1 MHMELEKLKALL
13 GIPQEDNSKDTAL
26 VFVMDQVEEII
37 LNYCCVAEVPRGLLH
52 TAYRMA
58 MDIYRAESVGEAEPV
73 TVTSITEGDTS
84 TSFGRSGFMQAIQGT
99 ILKDYKA
106 QLNCYRRLRRG

>member
-73 TVTSITEGDTS
+73 TVTSITEGEALLLAAAVS
-84 TSFGRSGFMQAIQGT
+84 CRRSRERY
-99 ILKDYKA
+99 LKIIKPS
-106 QLNCYRRLRRG
+106 